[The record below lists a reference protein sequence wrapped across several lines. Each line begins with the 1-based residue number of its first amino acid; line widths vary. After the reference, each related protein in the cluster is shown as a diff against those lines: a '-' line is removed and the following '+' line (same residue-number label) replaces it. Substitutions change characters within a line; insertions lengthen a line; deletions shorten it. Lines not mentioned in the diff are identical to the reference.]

1 MNFDP
6 EKIVNNYK
14 INLSEV
20 DKNIT
25 QSVIT
30 FVDRLTIIKL
40 HESED
45 L

>member
-25 QSVIT
+25 
-30 FVDRLTIIKL
+30 
-40 HESED
+40 
-45 L
+45 